1 MQWCKKHLVYIQ
13 KKNAILLAYLAKMFR
28 HIIREM
34 SKDNDWQIR
43 LQAPAGSKLIQ
54 LPDYGI
60 EAPDSAPA
68 GLFAP
73 GSSRLLCS
81 RLHLA
86 YFLETPIWSFDPCYL
101 PKVSGSLLL
110 NSDSM
115 LQALAGCFTSSFIRL
130 LCPRLQQIPFLQ
142 APVGSSCS
150 PVAESALKLLL
161 MNIIWGMSQ
170 VNNVRDYG
178 KSCIAWTLI

>member
-60 EAPDSAPA
+60 EAPDSAAA

-81 RLHLA
+81 RLHWA
-86 YFLETPIWSFDPCYL
+86 YLLDLLIQAILLQD
-101 PKVSGSLLL
+101 SGFMLLL
-110 NSDSM
+110 DSDSM
-115 LQALAGCFTSSFIRL
+115 LQALAGCFTSSFCRL
-130 LCPRLQQIPFLQ
+130 LCQRLQKAPLLQ

-161 MNIIWGMSQ
+161 MNIIWGMSR
-170 VNNVRDYG
+170 VNNVRDYV